1 MTQTVVQ
8 ARLQTRLD
16 EVPGEQDWS
25 NLLELVYLPFTL
37 TWLD

>member
-16 EVPGEQDWS
+16 EVPGEQD
-25 NLLELVYLPFTL
+25 
-37 TWLD
+37 